1 MKYSPLMKYRVGQY
15 LRLLKNTNY
24 YGRIIDLEPTLG
36 NYIVKIPADPERHPK
51 GLILHWDEDVVELIP
66 AWEQASK
73 KEERAAARPIVD
85 ASRKNSLRLRLGF
98 PSDWLMLTSLL
109 PQDVDQYVTN
119 ASPCPA

>member
-1 MKYSPLMKYRVGQY
+1 MGVLVING
-15 LRLLKNTNY
+15 
-24 YGRIIDLEPTLG
+24 LE
-36 NYIVKIPADPERHPK
+36 
-51 GLILHWDEDVVELIP
+51 VEVLNP

-73 KEERAAARPIVD
+73 KVVSAAARPMVE

-119 ASPCPA
+119 TSPCPA